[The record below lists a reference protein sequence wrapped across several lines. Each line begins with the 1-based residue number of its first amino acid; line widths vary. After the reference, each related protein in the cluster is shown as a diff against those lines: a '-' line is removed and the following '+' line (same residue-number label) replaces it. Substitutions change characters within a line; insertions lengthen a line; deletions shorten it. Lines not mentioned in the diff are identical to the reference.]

1 MQKKG
6 SKYRAKVYQAY
17 RYNLEFDDSCID
29 NPEGLNV
36 KVFIKADREWVRFI
50 LMKIF
55 NKADREWVRFILE
68 NRNSDSSVHD
78 FDIVIGPTA
87 DENTV
92 TVINSY
98 KDELEETDY
107 ADEVLDAL
115 IKELEPEN
123 LPKQYFFGTRQ
134 ALSKLHFKKVRRE
147 IVG

>member
-1 MQKKG
+1 M
-6 SKYRAKVYQAY
+6 
-17 RYNLEFDDSCID
+17 
-29 NPEGLNV
+29 
-36 KVFIKADREWVRFI
+36 FIKADREWVRFI
-50 LMKIF
+50 LM
-55 NKADREWVRFILE
+55 
-68 NRNSDSSVHD
+68 NRGSDNSAHD

-134 ALSKLHFKKVRRE
+134 ALSKLHFKNVRRE